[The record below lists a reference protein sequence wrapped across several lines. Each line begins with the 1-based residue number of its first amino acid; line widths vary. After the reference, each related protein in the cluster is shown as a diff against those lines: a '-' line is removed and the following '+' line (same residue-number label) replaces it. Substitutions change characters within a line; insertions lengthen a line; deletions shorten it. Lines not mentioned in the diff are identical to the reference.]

1 MVTFHKKTYVG
12 YDADGVLQLYC
23 EGACLADDT
32 KPTGAE
38 IMNGS
43 ALFEIDTGKTY
54 YYDAESADWVDPTA
68 TP

>member
-23 EGACLADDT
+23 EGACLAADT
-32 KPTGAE
+32 KPTDAE

-43 ALFEIDTGKTY
+43 TMLEVDTGKTWY
-54 YYDAESADWVDPTA
+54 FDGENSTWIDPTA
-68 TP
+68 